1 MTIYRDTHF
10 AQYIAAGSD
19 FEAASIPVTIPSG
32 ETMVTVEVSILND
45 NVVEQVQ
52 EEFSVELQLDST
64 GGEEVIIEGAGEG
77 TVEVIDD
84 DSKYLTPCSHYTKKY
99 VFSGVQIT
107 MSIYCTRICGLLMHE
122 INDNTPFFSHLQY
135 ELHVENF
142 WIEV

>member
-1 MTIYRDTHF
+1 
-10 AQYIAAGSD
+10 
-19 FEAASIPVTIPSG
+19 
-32 ETMVTVEVSILND
+32 MVTVEVSILND

-77 TVEVIDD
+77 TVEVVDD

-107 MSIYCTRICGLLMHE
+107 TSIHCTRTCGLLMHE
-122 INDNTPFFSHLQY
+122 INNTVLFSHICSMSCMLKISGKKCDFNPPVMIKPFCWLFY
-135 ELHVENF
+135 SSH
-142 WIEV
+142 WI